1 MSEIRVDKLKGE
13 DGSGVVELTTGVT
26 IPSGK
31 IIAGAGGINV
41 SGVITAASFAG
52 AIAGNATGLTGTPN
66 ITVGSVA
73 ASSATISGNLSVG
86 GTITYQDVTNI
97 DSVGIVTAQQG
108 IQILANGLDVTGFS
122 TFKTGVSVTGVVT
135 ATSFAGNLA
144 GNVTGDLTGEVNS
157 ATFDTVVGGVVV
169 TGVATATDFNAT
181 SDTTVK
187 DNIQVIEGALASI
200 GGINGVTFTWKDTGK
215 DSAGVTAQNLEE
227 VLPNLVSNGDLK
239 SVNYNGLVGYLV
251 QAVKELTA
259 RVEALEAE

>member
-41 SGVITAASFAG
+41 SGVITASSFT
-52 AIAGNATGLTGTPN
+52 GNATGLTGTPN

-135 ATSFAGNLA
+135 ATSFAG
-144 GNVTGDLTGEVNS
+144 
-157 ATFDTVVGGVVV
+157 
-169 TGVATATDFNAT
+169 
-181 SDTTVK
+181 
-187 DNIQVIEGALASI
+187 ALD
-200 GGINGVTFTWKDTGK
+200 W
-215 DSAGVTAQNLEE
+215 
-227 VLPNLVSNGDLK
+227 
-239 SVNYNGLVGYLV
+239 
-251 QAVKELTA
+251 
-259 RVEALEAE
+259 

>member
-1 MSEIRVDKLKGE
+1 MSEIRVNKLKGE

-41 SGVITAASFAG
+41 SGVITASSFAG
-52 AIAGNATGLTGTPN
+52 AVSGDATGLTGTPD

-122 TFKTGVSVTGVVT
+122 TFKTGVSVTGVT
-135 ATSFAGNLA
+135 TSSGGFVGN
-144 GNVTGDLTGEVNS
+144 LTGEVNS
-157 ATFDTVVGGVVV
+157 ATFDTVVGGVVI

-200 GGINGVTFTWKDTGK
+200 SEIDGVTFTWKETGRE
-215 DSAGVTAQNLEE
+215 SAGVTAQNLEE